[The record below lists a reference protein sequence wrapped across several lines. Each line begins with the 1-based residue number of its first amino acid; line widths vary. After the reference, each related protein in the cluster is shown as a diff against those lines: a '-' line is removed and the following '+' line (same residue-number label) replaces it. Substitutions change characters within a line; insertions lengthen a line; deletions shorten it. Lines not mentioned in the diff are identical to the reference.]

1 MRDKLDDEQK
11 KPLKIRR
18 QQRKKTRRDNFNVN
32 EEEQLRNYEKQ
43 NKESYE

>member
-32 EEEQLRNYEKQ
+32 EEE
-43 NKESYE
+43 

>member
-11 KPLKIRR
+11 KTLKIRG

-32 EEEQLRNYEKQ
+32 EE
-43 NKESYE
+43 